1 MQAPLVVASRI
12 WQCTDAFPLA
22 IRSWGDDYMV
32 FNPLSGHTHVLDYVG
47 GLMVRTLSASE
58 RTSAELHQ
66 LVATELD
73 LPPSDDLDAQ
83 VDQVL
88 AQLDEN
94 GLIEPVPAC

>member
-1 MQAPLVVASRI
+1 M
-12 WQCTDAFPLA
+12 A
-22 IRSWGDDYMV
+22 IRSWGVDCMV

-47 GLMVRTLSASE
+47 GLIVRTLCASE
-58 RTSAELHQ
+58 LSGAELHQ

-73 LPPSDDLDAQ
+73 LPPSDELDAQ
-83 VDQVL
+83 VDHVL